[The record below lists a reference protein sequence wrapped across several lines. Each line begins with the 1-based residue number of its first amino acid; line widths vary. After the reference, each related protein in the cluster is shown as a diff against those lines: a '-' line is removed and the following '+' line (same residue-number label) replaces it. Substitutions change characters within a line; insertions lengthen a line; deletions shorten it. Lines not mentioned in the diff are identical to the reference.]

1 LSTSMRGCPL
11 IPRLQAQ
18 AELSVVDGQVAL
30 GSSVTA
36 SGTNSATSCAMT
48 PKQIYFYSIS
58 LVAAVLTGAAYKN
71 EKT

>member
-30 GSSVTA
+30 GSECHRLGHELGNLLRHDA
-36 SGTNSATSCAMT
+36 EAN
-48 PKQIYFYSIS
+48 FYSIS

>member
-1 LSTSMRGCPL
+1 
-11 IPRLQAQ
+11 
-18 AELSVVDGQVAL
+18 
-30 GSSVTA
+30 
-36 SGTNSATSCAMT
+36 MT